1 MSKIILIFAAVKFK
15 AKNMFKKFITS
26 INTMKNPNYKKEEYR
41 GTLKQIMKVRGL
53 RTISLSNYNN
63 WRGNEPDVNGIHSLK
78 LDLQSGYLNIFGYRV
93 AAKSGRLMCSPDAI
107 ENASAETYKVV
118 YNQVMDILNN
128 EANIPANV
136 RKNILV
142 RMAR

>member
-1 MSKIILIFAAVKFK
+1 MELFK
-15 AKNMFKKFITS
+15 NFITS
-26 INTMKNPNYKKEEYR
+26 INTMKNIKSTNYKKEEYR

-53 RTISLSNYNN
+53 RTISLSNYNI
-63 WRGNEPDVNGIHSLK
+63 WRGNTPDVNGIHSLK

-93 AAKSGRLMCSPDAI
+93 ASKSGRLMCSPDAI
-107 ENASAETYKVV
+107 ENASAETYKKV

-128 EANIPANV
+128 EAEIPANV

-142 RMAR
+142 RLAR

>member
-1 MSKIILIFAAVKFK
+1 MEL
-15 AKNMFKKFITS
+15 FKKFISS
-26 INTMKNPNYKKEEYR
+26 INTMKNSKSTNYKKEEYR

-53 RTISLSNYNN
+53 RTISLSNYNV
-63 WRGNEPDVNGIHSLK
+63 WRGNTPDVNGIHSLK

-93 AAKSGRLMCSPDAI
+93 ASKSGRLMCSPDAI
-107 ENASAETYKVV
+107 ENASAETYKKV
-118 YNQVMDILNN
+118 YNQVMDILSN
-128 EANIPANV
+128 EAEIPTNV

>member
-1 MSKIILIFAAVKFK
+1 MRKILKTMFEKLINGFNMLKRT
-15 AKNMFKKFITS
+15 KNT
-26 INTMKNPNYKKEEYR
+26 NYQKEEYR

-53 RTISLSNYNN
+53 RTISLSNYNA
-63 WRGNEPDVNGIHSLK
+63 WRGNEQDINGIHSLK

-93 AAKSGRLMCSPDAI
+93 ANKTGRLMCGTEAI
-107 ENASAETYKVV
+107 ENASAETYKKI
-118 YNQVMDILNN
+118 YNQVMAILKD
-128 EANIPANV
+128 EENIPARV

>member
-1 MSKIILIFAAVKFK
+1 MLKNSK
-15 AKNMFKKFITS
+15 
-26 INTMKNPNYKKEEYR
+26 NTNYQKEEYR

-53 RTISLSNYNN
+53 RTISISNYNN
-63 WRGNEPDVNGIHSLK
+63 WRGVKPDVNGIHSLK
-78 LDLQSGYLNIFGYRV
+78 LDIQSGYLNIFGYRV

-107 ENASAETYKVV
+107 ENASAETYKNV
-118 YNQVMDILNN
+118 YNQVMNILND
-128 EANIPANV
+128 EANIPSKE

>member
-1 MSKIILIFAAVKFK
+1 MENLGKTILNLSANF
-15 AKNMFKKFITS
+15 N
-26 INTMKNPNYKKEEYR
+26 NMKNSKNTNYQKEEYR

-53 RTISLSNYNN
+53 RTISLCNYDN
-63 WRGNEPDVNGIHSLK
+63 WRGAQPQPENGIHSLK
-78 LDLQSGYLNIFGYRV
+78 LDLQSGYLNIYGYRT

-107 ENASAETYKVV
+107 ENASAETYRNV
-118 YNQVMDILNN
+118 YNQVMSLLND
-128 EANIPANV
+128 EANIPSKI

>member
-1 MSKIILIFAAVKFK
+1 MEL
-15 AKNMFKKFITS
+15 FKKFITS
-26 INTMKNPNYKKEEYR
+26 INTMKNIKSTNYKKEEYR

-53 RTISLSNYNN
+53 RTISLSNYNI
-63 WRGNEPDVNGIHSLK
+63 WRGNTPDVNGIHSLK

-93 AAKSGRLMCSPDAI
+93 ASKSGRLMCSPDAI
-107 ENASAETYKVV
+107 ENASAETYKKV

-128 EANIPANV
+128 EAEIPANV

-142 RMAR
+142 RLAR

>member
-1 MSKIILIFAAVKFK
+1 
-15 AKNMFKKFITS
+15 MFKNLFTQFS
-26 INTMKNPNYKKEEYR
+26 NMKSSKVTNYKKEEYR

-53 RTISLSNYNN
+53 RTISLSNYEN
-63 WRGNEPDVNGIHSLK
+63 WRGNTPDVNGIHSLK

-93 AAKSGRLMCSPDAI
+93 ASKSGRLMCSPDAI
-107 ENASAETYKVV
+107 ENATEETYKKV
-118 YNQVMDILNN
+118 YNEVQAILKD
-128 EANIPANV
+128 EANIPTNV

>member
-1 MSKIILIFAAVKFK
+1 
-15 AKNMFKKFITS
+15 
-26 INTMKNPNYKKEEYR
+26 MKNSKSTNYKKEEYR

-53 RTISLSNYNN
+53 RTISLSNYNV
-63 WRGNEPDVNGIHSLK
+63 WRGNTPDVNGIHSLK

-93 AAKSGRLMCSPDAI
+93 ASKSGRLMCSPDAI
-107 ENASAETYKVV
+107 ENASAETYKKV
-118 YNQVMDILNN
+118 YNQVMDILSN
-128 EANIPANV
+128 EAEIPTNV